1 MGVQL
6 SAVCEV
12 VDNHVPL
19 PAASV
24 PMEPVGIGTGS
35 GDVLGTAKGRLVVGT
50 PGLVLLVRLGTARD
64 FCRGSK
70 ERCHR

>member
-1 MGVQL
+1 MGAQL

-19 PAASV
+19 SAAPV

-35 GDVLGTAKGRLVVGT
+35 GDVLATGEGRLVVGT
-50 PGLVLLVRLGTARD
+50 PGPVLSVPL
-64 FCRGSK
+64 K
-70 ERCHR
+70 